1 MKVKLTEKQKRFCD
15 EYLIDLNATRAY
27 KAAYKTCKKDETA
40 NVNGSRLLANAKVKA
55 YLEKRIKDR
64 EKRTEIT
71 QDKVLKELA
80 KIGFSDT
87 TDYARIVERVGKNKI
102 INDDGEVVGEE
113 EYIYKTVDLS
123 PTDHLTPDQ
132 RRVIESIK
140 EGKYGIELRLH
151 DKVKALE
158 LIGKHLGMFTEK
170 TELDAEEQRARILV
184 LKSKA
189 NEDSKEA
196 LFKLDEV
203 LGSLGG
209 VMNED

>member
-40 NVNGSRLLANAKVKA
+40 NVNGSRLLTNAKVKA

-209 VMNED
+209 VMHED